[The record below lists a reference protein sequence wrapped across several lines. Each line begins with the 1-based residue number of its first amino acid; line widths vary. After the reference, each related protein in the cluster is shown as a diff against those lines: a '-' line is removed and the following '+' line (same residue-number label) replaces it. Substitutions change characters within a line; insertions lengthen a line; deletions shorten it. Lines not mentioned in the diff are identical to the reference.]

1 MRMSEF
7 DGWKFMEKIRQVPG
21 CNAIPVIVASGMAPG
36 SMEWTKSLGAVGLLK
51 KPIDPDALLNAVRQH
66 C

>member
-1 MRMSEF
+1 MLMPEL

-21 CNAIPVIVASGMAPG
+21 CNAIPVIVATGMVSAG
-36 SMEWTKSLGAVGLLK
+36 MEWTKSLGAVGLLK